1 VDGWV
6 TSGAAPTGGGPPI
19 YSPVISTAAGKPLRW
34 VVLAKSLLHYGI
46 SEMPITM
53 HFLNAC
59 LAKDDV

>member
-1 VDGWV
+1 M
-6 TSGAAPTGGGPPI
+6 GPFRLQVLHSQEEALF

-59 LAKDDV
+59 LAKDGV